1 MNLTDQTIRHAIL
14 GFADGSLGE
23 SSSRLLN
30 TLGYKS
36 ERVPHSEQNNVVEIL
51 KGGKDR
57 LRNSEIELLQE
68 HWIKAEIVC
77 QYTEDEL
84 QDSDLFSSTYFDQSR
99 IKSFVFVAAD
109 LRDEKYTRGK
119 LAEMTR
125 IVNRLYSMPVIMF
138 YRYGRTSN
146 SPDLTTALIH
156 RRPHKRDSDK
166 DVLEKVT
173 LIKDIRINNPH
184 RAHCDIINGL
194 SLDQFSGIENFDH
207 LHKEWES
214 VLDTKPL
221 NKRFYKSLFEW
232 YEHAV
237 KNATWPSGALPQQQ
251 VIRCVTRVLFVWFMK
266 EKGLVSEAWFN
277 QSEMEKLL
285 NNFGESDYYRA
296 VLQNL
301 FFATLNVPIEKR
313 GWNQVSGSHPQ
324 NQMIQWRYK
333 PLIHQVERFETLM
346 SQTPFINGGLFEC
359 LDDLV
364 SSGYDGK
371 RFDMFS
377 DDYLQSHNTFDEAL
391 FKDQHLNVRD
401 NLFFGEEGLF
411 SILHQYKFTVEEN
424 TPTEID
430 VALDPELLG
439 LVFENLLA
447 SHNPETSDTAR
458 KETGSFYTPR
468 EVVNYM
474 VDEALIT
481 RLSTNLGKNINQ
493 HEDNI
498 LLEER
503 LRLLFDYET
512 EVEVF
517 NQEEK
522 EAIIRAISE
531 LKILDPAVGSGAFPM
546 AILQKLTFALRQL
559 DPDNDYW
566 RKLQQQVARTQSDKA
581 FETENKVQRDKKLIE
596 ISNIFE
602 NYSGDFGRKLYL
614 IQNSIYG
621 VDIQAI
627 ACQITKLRFFI
638 SLAIEQEPVVG
649 IDNFGIKPLPNL
661 ETRFVAADSL
671 QKLIREGTINNE
683 KIIHLQYDLINNRE
697 KYFHANSRE
706 EKLKCKSNEYR
717 LKLNLA
723 NELTMLGFPPNAA
736 DQLVSWNPYDPNDVA
751 DWFDPKYMFG
761 IEQGFDIVIGNPPY
775 ISLQKDSGRLRKLYK
790 NKGFFTFTG
799 RGDIYQLFI
808 ERSCELLLKSGT
820 LAFIISNSWLK
831 AEYGKKLRNYLTLN
845 SKPLYLLDV
854 GKDIFEAEVDACIL
868 ILQNF
873 KNCSQTKF
881 SGIDLDRVCQVTLPP
896 KRDHWGKIQT
906 KGEDIWRILSD
917 VEWRVLEKMENIGK
931 PLSEWPDI
939 SIHRGITTGCNDA
952 FLIDGDTRNQL
963 INEDPHCAE
972 ILKPVLRGRDI
983 QRYKANWADL
993 WLISTLPSLQIDIK
1007 DYPSIER
1014 YLLTFGKERLSQTGK
1029 HLNDGTRARKKT
1041 PHRWFELQDTCAYHE
1056 HFS

>member
-84 QDSDLFSSTYFDQSR
+84 QDSDLFSSTQFDQSR

-232 YEHAV
+232 YERAV

-277 QSEMEKLL
+277 QPEMAKLL
-285 NNFGESDYYRA
+285 NNYGESDYYRA

-313 GWNQVSGSHPQ
+313 GWNQVSGSDPQ

-377 DDYLQSHNTFDEAL
+377 DDYLQSHNAFDEEL
-391 FKDQHLNVRD
+391 FKDQHLNVPD

-474 VDEALIT
+474 VDEGLIT
-481 RLSTNLGKNINQ
+481 SLSTNLSQIQNLTNGNSFY
-493 HEDNI
+493 
-498 LLEER
+498 EER
-503 LRLLFDYET
+503 LRLLFDYES
-512 EVEVF
+512 EI
-517 NQEEK
+517 QEFDQQERR
-522 EAIIRAISE
+522 EIVRAISQ
-531 LKILDPAVGSGAFPM
+531 LTILDPAVGSGAFPM
-546 AILQKLTFALRQL
+546 AILHKLTYALSQI
-559 DPDNDYW
+559 DPDNSLW
-566 RKLQQQVARTQSDKA
+566 RSLQVEAATEKSSDA
-581 FETENKVQRDKKLIE
+581 YLEQNQNHRDEKLIE
-596 ISNIFE
+596 ISKIFE
-602 NYSGDFGRKLYL
+602 NYSDDFGRKLYL
-614 IQNSIYG
+614 IQNCIYG
-621 VDIQAI
+621 VDVQPI
-627 ACQITKLRFFI
+627 AAQITKLRFFI
-638 SLAIEQEPVVG
+638 SLAIEQNHDPEL
-649 IDNFGIKPLPNL
+649 DNFGIKPLPNL
-661 ETRFVAADSL
+661 ETRFVVADSL
-671 QKLIREGTINNE
+671 LSLNYNKTLTSQEELLLEKKL
-683 KIIHLQYDLINNRE
+683 LINRE
-697 KYFHANSRE
+697 KYFHANSPHTKWE
-706 EKLKCKSNEYR
+706 CKSYDWKIRKALAEE
-717 LKLNLA
+717 LKL
-723 NELTMLGFPPNAA
+723 MGFPPDKA
-736 DQLVSWNPYDPNDVA
+736 DQLVSWDPYDQNDKA
-751 DWFDPKYMFG
+751 DWFDPEYMFG
-761 IEQGFDIVIGNPPY
+761 IKRFDLVIGNPPY
-775 ISLQKDSGRLRKLYK
+775 IQLQKSKGYLAKKYSNSGYS
-790 NKGFFTFTG
+790 TFD
-799 RGDIYQLFI
+799 REGDIYQLFFELGCKLI
-808 ERSCELLLKSGT
+808 CEDGGVLIYI
-820 LAFIISNSWLK
+820 ASNKWLK
-831 AEYGKKLRNYLTLN
+831 VDYGRHLRKLLSSSNIT
-845 SKPLYLLDV
+845 PLKLLDL
-854 GKDIFEAEVDACIL
+854 GKDVFEEANVDTSIL
-868 ILQNF
+868 IL
-873 KNCSQTKF
+873 KNSHRGSEKYHFQSVKITSSDRDFPPPTSQ
-881 SGIDLDRVCQVTLPP
+881 
-896 KRDHWGKIQT
+896 WGT
-906 KGEDIWRILSD
+906 TRTTYGYNWRILSD
-917 VEWRVLEKMENIGK
+917 TEWRVLEKMENIGS
-931 PLSEWPDI
+931 PLSKWSDI
-939 SIHRGITTGCNDA
+939 STNFGIKTGYDKA
-952 FLIDGDTRNQL
+952 FLVNESTRTRL
-963 INEDPHCAE
+963 INEDHHSE
-972 ILKPVLRGRDI
+972 KILKPILRGGDI
-983 QRYKANWADL
+983 QSYRAKNPSC
-993 WLISTLPSLQIDIK
+993 WLISTHNGNGRHPPINVENYSAIK
-1007 DYPSIER
+1007 K
-1014 YLLTFGKERLSQTGK
+1014 YLDQYYEKIFKR
-1029 HLNDGTRARKKT
+1029 NDQGNT
-1041 PHRWFELQDTCAYHE
+1041 PYNLRNCA
-1056 HFS
+1056 